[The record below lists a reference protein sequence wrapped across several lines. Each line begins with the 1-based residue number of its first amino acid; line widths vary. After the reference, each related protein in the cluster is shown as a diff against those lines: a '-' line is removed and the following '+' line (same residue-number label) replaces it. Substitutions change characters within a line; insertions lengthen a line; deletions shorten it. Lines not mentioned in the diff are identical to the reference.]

1 MCLGGL
7 HELPGGGAAWL
18 EGAVGRV
25 PSEGAGAGVAGAGVD
40 GAGGDGAGVGAAG
53 VGAGVGRG
61 AGVVVAL
68 ARTHPGRPPRFTA
81 AQARELAATLT
92 TLADEL
98 DPLST

>member
-25 PSEGAGAGVAGAGVD
+25 PSEAAGAGVD
-40 GAGGDGAGVGAAG
+40 GAGGDGAGVD
-53 VGAGVGRG
+53 GAGVGRG